1 MQFFTAMGC
10 HELGHNDQPEVL
22 SSNYEQKILK
32 NYFCTVGL
40 KIPLRKSTDQVV
52 ANPEERHIFRLP

>member
-22 SSNYEQKILK
+22 SSNYAQKILK
-32 NYFCTVGL
+32 NYFCRVGL
-40 KIPLRKSTDQVV
+40 KIPKKEYRSRGDKSREK
-52 ANPEERHIFRLP
+52 AHI

>member
-22 SSNYEQKILK
+22 SSNYAQKIFK
-32 NYFCTVGL
+32 NYFCMVGL
-40 KIPLRKSTDQVV
+40 KVPKKEYRSGGDKSRGQ
-52 ANPEERHIFRLP
+52 PHI